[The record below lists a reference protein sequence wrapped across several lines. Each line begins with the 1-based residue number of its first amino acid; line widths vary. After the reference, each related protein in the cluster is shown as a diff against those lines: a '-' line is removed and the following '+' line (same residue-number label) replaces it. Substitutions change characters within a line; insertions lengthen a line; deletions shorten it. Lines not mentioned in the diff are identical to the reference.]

1 MKNQK
6 RKNKDSASIDIQI
19 PGQMH
24 IEDFPEFLPNNYFV
38 GGAKVRTEEDIINGK
53 RKRVKDKS

>member
-6 RKNKDSASIDIQI
+6 RKNKDSVSIDIQI

-24 IEDFPEFLPNNYFV
+24 IEDFPEFLPTNYFV
-38 GGAKVRTEEDIINGK
+38 GGGNGEDGG
-53 RKRVKDKS
+53 REY

>member
-1 MKNQK
+1 MNWIEDIQMK
-6 RKNKDSASIDIQI
+6 RKGRVRKESIDIQI

-38 GGAKVRTEEDIINGK
+38 GGGQR
-53 RKRVKDKS
+53 